1 MELHA
6 AIITRLPDIGML
18 SMACRVPVGIHMDCN
33 GEFRQKKTAPHVTKM
48 NPPKQVGA
56 LIDCSSVLNNE
67 GYLY

>member
-1 MELHA
+1 MHG
-6 AIITRLPDIGML
+6 AIITCLPDI
-18 SMACRVPVGIHMDCN
+18 RVMVGFCLVPFGDLGEICN
-33 GEFRQKKTAPHVTKM
+33 GEFRQKKTTPHVTKM